1 MDLYDLSLTVAL
13 SSDLALYQRFNV
25 LQIPMTLV
33 IDRAGSCAS
42 GILASSSRTISPPTS
57 TGWRKARVIDG
68 AGLGAVTFGLLASLS
83 WGASDF
89 SGGLSARRVHV
100 FGVITVSYAV
110 GLALLVALA
119 LARSEPIPKG
129 SDLVWG
135 AAAGL
140 AGVTGLTAQYRA
152 LAVGRMGIVAPV
164 AAVLGT
170 SIPVLFAAIS
180 EGLPGAGQ
188 LAGFA
193 LAIAGVWIIA
203 RPEVSGGRP
212 DGLGLAVLAGLGFGA
227 FFILIDQ
234 VSEGAV
240 FWPLVAARGMSFVVL
255 ALIVMA
261 SRRVAPRPERAA
273 AGDRGRGAGRGRQH
287 VLPAGGAG
295 GPVGCRVG
303 DVVALPDGHG
313 APRPAGAAGA
323 RHAPAN
329 CRIAAAVAAI
339 PLIAA

>member
-1 MDLYDLSLTVAL
+1 
-13 SSDLALYQRFNV
+13 
-25 LQIPMTLV
+25 
-33 IDRAGSCAS
+33 
-42 GILASSSRTISPPTS
+42 
-57 TGWRKARVIDG
+57 
-68 AGLGAVTFGLLASLS
+68 
-83 WGASDF
+83 
-89 SGGLSARRVHV
+89 
-100 FGVITVSYAV
+100 
-110 GLALLVALA
+110 
-119 LARSEPIPKG
+119 
-129 SDLVWG
+129 
-135 AAAGL
+135 
-140 AGVTGLTAQYRA
+140 
-152 LAVGRMGIVAPV
+152 V

-261 SRRVAPRPERAA
+261 NSVAWRPDRSALPLVIVAGVLDVGGNTFFLLAA
-273 AGDRGRGAGRGRQH
+273 QAGRLDVASVMSSLYPMVTVLLARLVLQEH
-287 VLPAGGAG
+287 VTRLQTAG
-295 GPVGCRVG
+295 
-303 DVVALPDGHG
+303 
-313 APRPAGAAGA
+313 
-323 RHAPAN
+323 
-329 CRIAAAVAAI
+329 IAAAIAAI

>member
-1 MDLYDLSLTVAL
+1 M
-13 SSDLALYQRFNV
+13 
-25 LQIPMTLV
+25 
-33 IDRAGSCAS
+33 
-42 GILASSSRTISPPTS
+42 
-57 TGWRKARVIDG
+57 IDG

-203 RPEVSGGRP
+203 RPDVSGGRP

-261 SRRVAPRPERAA
+261 NSVAWRPDRSALPLVIVAGVLDVGGNTFFLLAA
-273 AGDRGRGAGRGRQH
+273 QAGRLDVASVMSSLYPMVTVLLARLVLQEH
-287 VLPAGGAG
+287 VTRLQTAG
-295 GPVGCRVG
+295 
-303 DVVALPDGHG
+303 
-313 APRPAGAAGA
+313 
-323 RHAPAN
+323 
-329 CRIAAAVAAI
+329 IAAAVAAI

>member
-1 MDLYDLSLTVAL
+1 M
-13 SSDLALYQRFNV
+13 
-25 LQIPMTLV
+25 
-33 IDRAGSCAS
+33 
-42 GILASSSRTISPPTS
+42 
-57 TGWRKARVIDG
+57 DG

-261 SRRVAPRPERAA
+261 NSVAWRPDRSALPLVIVAGVLDVGGNTFFLLAA
-273 AGDRGRGAGRGRQH
+273 QAGRLDVASVMSSLYPMVTVLLARLVLQEH
-287 VLPAGGAG
+287 VTRLQTAG
-295 GPVGCRVG
+295 
-303 DVVALPDGHG
+303 
-313 APRPAGAAGA
+313 
-323 RHAPAN
+323 
-329 CRIAAAVAAI
+329 IAAAIAAI

>member
-1 MDLYDLSLTVAL
+1 
-13 SSDLALYQRFNV
+13 
-25 LQIPMTLV
+25 
-33 IDRAGSCAS
+33 
-42 GILASSSRTISPPTS
+42 
-57 TGWRKARVIDG
+57 VIDG

-203 RPEVSGGRP
+203 RPDVSGGRP

-261 SRRVAPRPERAA
+261 NSVAWRPDRSALPLVIVAGVLDVGGNTFFLLAA
-273 AGDRGRGAGRGRQH
+273 QAGRLDVASVMSSLYPMVTVLLARLVLQEH
-287 VLPAGGAG
+287 VTRLQTAG
-295 GPVGCRVG
+295 
-303 DVVALPDGHG
+303 
-313 APRPAGAAGA
+313 
-323 RHAPAN
+323 
-329 CRIAAAVAAI
+329 IAAAVAAI

>member
-1 MDLYDLSLTVAL
+1 M
-13 SSDLALYQRFNV
+13 
-25 LQIPMTLV
+25 
-33 IDRAGSCAS
+33 
-42 GILASSSRTISPPTS
+42 
-57 TGWRKARVIDG
+57 IDG

-170 SIPVLFAAIS
+170 TIPVLFAAIS

-240 FWPLVAARGMSFVVL
+240 FWPLVAARGMSFVML

-261 SRRVAPRPERAA
+261 SSVAWRPDRSALPVVIVAGVLDVGGNTFFLLAA
-273 AGDRGRGAGRGRQH
+273 QAGRLDVASVMSSLYPMVTVLLARLVLQEH
-287 VLPAGGAG
+287 VTRLQTAG
-295 GPVGCRVG
+295 
-303 DVVALPDGHG
+303 
-313 APRPAGAAGA
+313 
-323 RHAPAN
+323 
-329 CRIAAAVAAI
+329 IAAAVAAI

>member
-1 MDLYDLSLTVAL
+1 
-13 SSDLALYQRFNV
+13 
-25 LQIPMTLV
+25 
-33 IDRAGSCAS
+33 
-42 GILASSSRTISPPTS
+42 
-57 TGWRKARVIDG
+57 
-68 AGLGAVTFGLLASLS
+68 
-83 WGASDF
+83 
-89 SGGLSARRVHV
+89 V

-170 SIPVLFAAIS
+170 TIPVLFAAIS

-261 SRRVAPRPERAA
+261 NSVAWRPDRSALPLVIVAGVLDVGGNTFFLLAA
-273 AGDRGRGAGRGRQH
+273 QAGRLDVASVMSSLYPMVTVLLARLVLQEH
-287 VLPAGGAG
+287 VTRLQTAG
-295 GPVGCRVG
+295 
-303 DVVALPDGHG
+303 
-313 APRPAGAAGA
+313 
-323 RHAPAN
+323 
-329 CRIAAAVAAI
+329 IAAAVAAI

>member
-1 MDLYDLSLTVAL
+1 
-13 SSDLALYQRFNV
+13 
-25 LQIPMTLV
+25 
-33 IDRAGSCAS
+33 
-42 GILASSSRTISPPTS
+42 
-57 TGWRKARVIDG
+57 VIDG

-261 SRRVAPRPERAA
+261 NSVAWRPDRSALPLVIVAGVLDVGGNTFFLLAA
-273 AGDRGRGAGRGRQH
+273 QAGRLDVASVMSSLYPMVTVLLARLVLQEH
-287 VLPAGGAG
+287 VTRLQTAG
-295 GPVGCRVG
+295 
-303 DVVALPDGHG
+303 
-313 APRPAGAAGA
+313 
-323 RHAPAN
+323 
-329 CRIAAAVAAI
+329 IAAAIAAI

>member
-1 MDLYDLSLTVAL
+1 M
-13 SSDLALYQRFNV
+13 
-25 LQIPMTLV
+25 
-33 IDRAGSCAS
+33 
-42 GILASSSRTISPPTS
+42 
-57 TGWRKARVIDG
+57 IDG

-261 SRRVAPRPERAA
+261 NSVAWRPDRSALPLVIVAGVLDVGGNTFFLLAA
-273 AGDRGRGAGRGRQH
+273 QAGRLDVASVMSSLYPMVTVLLARLVLQEH
-287 VLPAGGAG
+287 VTRLQTAG
-295 GPVGCRVG
+295 
-303 DVVALPDGHG
+303 
-313 APRPAGAAGA
+313 
-323 RHAPAN
+323 
-329 CRIAAAVAAI
+329 IAAAIAAI

>member
-1 MDLYDLSLTVAL
+1 M
-13 SSDLALYQRFNV
+13 
-25 LQIPMTLV
+25 
-33 IDRAGSCAS
+33 
-42 GILASSSRTISPPTS
+42 
-57 TGWRKARVIDG
+57 IDG

-261 SRRVAPRPERAA
+261 NSVAWRPDRSALPLVIVAGVLDVGGNTFFLLAA
-273 AGDRGRGAGRGRQH
+273 QAGRLDVASVMSSLYPMVTVLLARLVLQEH
-287 VLPAGGAG
+287 VTRLQTAG
-295 GPVGCRVG
+295 
-303 DVVALPDGHG
+303 
-313 APRPAGAAGA
+313 
-323 RHAPAN
+323 
-329 CRIAAAVAAI
+329 IAAAVAAI

>member
-1 MDLYDLSLTVAL
+1 
-13 SSDLALYQRFNV
+13 
-25 LQIPMTLV
+25 
-33 IDRAGSCAS
+33 
-42 GILASSSRTISPPTS
+42 
-57 TGWRKARVIDG
+57 VIDG

-193 LAIAGVWIIA
+193 LAIAGVWVIA
-203 RPEVSGGRP
+203 RPYVSGGRP

-261 SRRVAPRPERAA
+261 NSVAWRPDRSALPLVIVAGVLDVGGNTFFLLAA
-273 AGDRGRGAGRGRQH
+273 QAGRLDVASVMSSLYPMVTVLLARLVLQEH
-287 VLPAGGAG
+287 VTRLQTAG
-295 GPVGCRVG
+295 
-303 DVVALPDGHG
+303 
-313 APRPAGAAGA
+313 
-323 RHAPAN
+323 
-329 CRIAAAVAAI
+329 IAAAVAAI

>member
-1 MDLYDLSLTVAL
+1 M
-13 SSDLALYQRFNV
+13 
-25 LQIPMTLV
+25 
-33 IDRAGSCAS
+33 
-42 GILASSSRTISPPTS
+42 
-57 TGWRKARVIDG
+57 IDG

-119 LARSEPIPKG
+119 LARSEPIPEG

-261 SRRVAPRPERAA
+261 NSVAWRPDRSALPLVIVAGVLDVGGNTFFLLAA
-273 AGDRGRGAGRGRQH
+273 QAGRLDVASVMSSLYPMVTVLLARLVLQEH
-287 VLPAGGAG
+287 VTRLQTAG
-295 GPVGCRVG
+295 
-303 DVVALPDGHG
+303 
-313 APRPAGAAGA
+313 
-323 RHAPAN
+323 
-329 CRIAAAVAAI
+329 IAAAVAAI

>member
-1 MDLYDLSLTVAL
+1 M
-13 SSDLALYQRFNV
+13 
-25 LQIPMTLV
+25 
-33 IDRAGSCAS
+33 
-42 GILASSSRTISPPTS
+42 
-57 TGWRKARVIDG
+57 IDG

-110 GLALLVALA
+110 WLALLVALA

-261 SRRVAPRPERAA
+261 SSVAWRPDRSALPLVIVAGVLDVGGNTFFLLAA
-273 AGDRGRGAGRGRQH
+273 QAGRLDVASVMSSLYPMVTVLLARLVLQEH
-287 VLPAGGAG
+287 VTRLQTAG
-295 GPVGCRVG
+295 
-303 DVVALPDGHG
+303 
-313 APRPAGAAGA
+313 
-323 RHAPAN
+323 
-329 CRIAAAVAAI
+329 IAAAVAAI

>member
-1 MDLYDLSLTVAL
+1 
-13 SSDLALYQRFNV
+13 
-25 LQIPMTLV
+25 
-33 IDRAGSCAS
+33 
-42 GILASSSRTISPPTS
+42 
-57 TGWRKARVIDG
+57 VIDG

-203 RPEVSGGRP
+203 RPDVSGGRP

-261 SRRVAPRPERAA
+261 NSVAWRPDRSALPLVIVAGVLDVGGNTFFLLAA
-273 AGDRGRGAGRGRQH
+273 QAGRLDVASVMSSLYPMVTVLLARLVLQEH
-287 VLPAGGAG
+287 VTRLQTAG
-295 GPVGCRVG
+295 
-303 DVVALPDGHG
+303 
-313 APRPAGAAGA
+313 
-323 RHAPAN
+323 
-329 CRIAAAVAAI
+329 IAAAIAAI

>member
-1 MDLYDLSLTVAL
+1 M
-13 SSDLALYQRFNV
+13 
-25 LQIPMTLV
+25 
-33 IDRAGSCAS
+33 
-42 GILASSSRTISPPTS
+42 
-57 TGWRKARVIDG
+57 IDG

-170 SIPVLFAAIS
+170 SIPVLFAAIG
-180 EGLPGAGQ
+180 ELPGAGQ

-261 SRRVAPRPERAA
+261 NSVAWRPDRSALPLVIVAGVLDVGGNTFFLLAA
-273 AGDRGRGAGRGRQH
+273 QAGRLDVASVMSSLYPMVTVLLARLVLQEH
-287 VLPAGGAG
+287 VTLQTA
-295 GPVGCRVG
+295 
-303 DVVALPDGHG
+303 D
-313 APRPAGAAGA
+313 
-323 RHAPAN
+323 
-329 CRIAAAVAAI
+329 AAAVAAI
-339 PLIAA
+339 L

>member
-1 MDLYDLSLTVAL
+1 
-13 SSDLALYQRFNV
+13 
-25 LQIPMTLV
+25 
-33 IDRAGSCAS
+33 
-42 GILASSSRTISPPTS
+42 
-57 TGWRKARVIDG
+57 VIDG

-170 SIPVLFAAIS
+170 TIPVLFAAIS

-261 SRRVAPRPERAA
+261 NSVAWRPDRSALPLVIVAGVLDVGGNTFFLLAA
-273 AGDRGRGAGRGRQH
+273 QAGRLDVASVMSSLYPMVTVLLARLVLQEH
-287 VLPAGGAG
+287 VTRLQTAG
-295 GPVGCRVG
+295 
-303 DVVALPDGHG
+303 
-313 APRPAGAAGA
+313 
-323 RHAPAN
+323 
-329 CRIAAAVAAI
+329 IAAAVAAI

>member
-1 MDLYDLSLTVAL
+1 
-13 SSDLALYQRFNV
+13 
-25 LQIPMTLV
+25 
-33 IDRAGSCAS
+33 
-42 GILASSSRTISPPTS
+42 
-57 TGWRKARVIDG
+57 VIDG

-119 LARSEPIPKG
+119 LARSEPIPEG

-261 SRRVAPRPERAA
+261 NSVAWRPDRSALPLVIVAGVLDVGGNTFFLLAA
-273 AGDRGRGAGRGRQH
+273 QAGRLDVASVMSSLYPMVTVLLARLVLQEH
-287 VLPAGGAG
+287 VTRLQTAG
-295 GPVGCRVG
+295 
-303 DVVALPDGHG
+303 
-313 APRPAGAAGA
+313 
-323 RHAPAN
+323 
-329 CRIAAAVAAI
+329 IAAAVAAI

>member
-1 MDLYDLSLTVAL
+1 
-13 SSDLALYQRFNV
+13 
-25 LQIPMTLV
+25 
-33 IDRAGSCAS
+33 
-42 GILASSSRTISPPTS
+42 
-57 TGWRKARVIDG
+57 VIDG

-261 SRRVAPRPERAA
+261 NSVAWRPDRSALPLVIVAGVLDVGGNTFFLLAA
-273 AGDRGRGAGRGRQH
+273 QAGRLDVASVMSSLYPMVTVLLARLVLQEH
-287 VLPAGGAG
+287 VTRLQTAG
-295 GPVGCRVG
+295 
-303 DVVALPDGHG
+303 
-313 APRPAGAAGA
+313 
-323 RHAPAN
+323 
-329 CRIAAAVAAI
+329 IAAAVAAI